1 MAIGITYRYYS
12 AAFDHAA
19 GSMGDDVYASYDALP
34 DGFAGCNA
42 QYELLFCNRTMRNMA
57 PTANWEGCR
66 HLFDVLEVLTGNRF
80 QNQVSAALLQQRC
93 IVKEIRH
100 PESNELFQI
109 MLVPN
114 GNGLLLQ
121 VRHQSVQLQQAMVL
135 ADSKRYFDLLTEMND
150 LALNETDEAKLFQK
164 SCDIAVSIGGFK
176 LAWIGLPDDSDSVIL
191 PHYKAGQLDYLD
203 NLRNIPL
210 DDSPLSKGPTGTA
223 YRTAQAFFSNDILVD
238 PNMQPWQHLAVE
250 HGFRSSVSLPLM
262 VDGRVRAVWSLYA
275 EQPNWFNEH
284 ELHLLK
290 RTAANLSFS
299 LAFHRYRR
307 QQADTAEQLRIINR
321 AIEQSYSSVVITNAD
336 GNIEYVNPAFCRLT
350 GYTEAEALGQ
360 NPRILKSG
368 VTTEEEYKNMWQA
381 LTAKQS
387 WQGEFCNQKKNGE
400 EYWELATITPILN
413 DEGQITHYLAVKDN
427 ITDRK
432 VLEEAQQRLLE
443 IIDNTTTYVSII
455 DMQHRFIFAN
465 RAFRRVNGLSYDEDV
480 TKYVV
485 GDVHTDADVNISNA
499 IATHLREHGIWEGEN
514 HFKNKQG
521 ELVTVWQVVL
531 AHHDATGRPT
541 HISST
546 AVDITRLKEAQ
557 LETLLLTDELR
568 ALSNHLQ
575 HIRETEKREI
585 ASQLHD
591 QMGQLV
597 AAIKI
602 DASWIQRFLKGQD
615 NEILNSR
622 LQRMLENIEETGKS
636 FSRVHATLQPAM
648 LEELGLISAIEWM
661 IDHVLPPG
669 TIQLHFTTNLTDN
682 DKLPAPI
689 ALAIYRSTQECLSN
703 ISRHAQATKVDIDL
717 HMTNQQV
724 VLMIDDNGI
733 GFDPDHIDTR
743 TKHGLLSLR
752 ERLYAVNGYLEVLSP
767 YINGVGTH
775 IEISIPVKK
784 NAAPDQ

>member
-1 MAIGITYRYYS
+1 MAIGLTYRFFS
-12 AAFDHAA
+12 AASEDAA
-19 GSMGDDVYASYDALP
+19 GGGSEDLYASYDALP
-34 DGFAGCNA
+34 DGFAACNA
-42 QYELLFCNRTMRNMA
+42 RYELLFCNKALRSMA
-57 PTANWEGCR
+57 TGTNWASYR
-66 HLFDVLEVLTGNRF
+66 HLFDVLEAVTGNRC
-80 QNQVSAALLQQRC
+80 QNQVSAAMLQQRC
-93 IVKEIRH
+93 IVKEFRH
-100 PESNELFQI
+100 PVSNELFQI
-109 MLVPN
+109 MLVPHD
-114 GNGLLLQ
+114 GGLLLQ
-121 VRHQSVQLQQAMVL
+121 VRYQSAQLQQAMIL
-135 ADSKRYFDLLTEMND
+135 ANSKRYFDLLTAMND
-150 LALNETDEAKLFQK
+150 LALHETEEEKLFQK

-176 LAWIGLPDDSDSVIL
+176 LAWIGLPDESDSVIV
-191 PHYKAGQLDYLD
+191 PHYKAGQADYLD

-223 YRTAQAFFSNDILVD
+223 YRTAQVFFSNDILTD
-238 PNMQPWQHLAVE
+238 PIMQPWQHLAVE
-250 HGFRSSVSLPLM
+250 YGFRSSVSLPLM
-262 VDGRVRAVWSLYA
+262 VEGRVRAVWSLYA
-275 EQPNWFNEH
+275 EDPNWFNEH
-284 ELHLLK
+284 ELLLLK

-307 QQADTAEQLRIINR
+307 QQADTAKQLRIINR
-321 AIEQSYSSVVITNAD
+321 AIEQSYSSVVITDVD

-368 VTTEEEYKNMWQA
+368 VTTEEEYKRMWQA

-413 DEGQITHYLAVKDN
+413 DEGAITHYLAVKDN

-432 VLEEAQQRLLE
+432 VLEESQRRLLE

-480 TKYVV
+480 TKYTVS
-485 GDVHTDADVNISNA
+485 DVHIEADVSVSNA
-499 IATHLREHGIWEGEN
+499 IAVHLQEHGIWEGEN
-514 HFKNKQG
+514 HFKNKEG
-521 ELVTVWQVVL
+521 EAVNVWQVVL
-531 AHHDATGRPT
+531 AHRDANGRPT

-546 AVDITRLKEAQ
+546 AVDITKLKESQ

-575 HIRETEKREI
+575 QTRETEKREI

-591 QMGQLV
+591 QLGQLI

-602 DASWIQRFLKGQD
+602 DASWIERFLKGQG
-615 NEILNSR
+615 NETLNGR

-669 TIQLHFTTNLTDN
+669 TIQLHFTTNLTDY

-689 ALAIYRSTQECLSN
+689 ALTIYRATQECLGN
-703 ISRHAQATKVDIDL
+703 ISRHAKAAKANVDL
-717 HMTNQQV
+717 HLHNQEV
-724 VLMIDDNGI
+724 VLTIDDNGI
-733 GFDPDHIDTR
+733 GFDPDQIDTR

-752 ERLYAVNGYLEVLSP
+752 ERVYAVEGQMEILSP
-767 YINGVGTH
+767 AINGVGTH
-775 IEISIPVKK
+775 IEISIPIRKS
-784 NAAPDQ
+784 APTD